1 MWQEA
6 FPVTSVFNY
15 CTFVFV
21 FISGFVFLEK
31 KAMKRRLNYMW
42 QGVTLMAG
50 LGWSPSAR
58 AQRPTSTSTLH
69 SSPNVIMCLLSPNT
83 AHHIGGQVK
92 SMVYDTHQNSGAQG
106 VLCIRPAAAMVLVSG
121 GGAVAPQSTRT
132 GRPGPQ
138 SPAPEPPTKTT

>member
-1 MWQEA
+1 MCIYISIW
-6 FPVTSVFNY
+6 FP
-15 CTFVFV
+15 
-21 FISGFVFLEK
+21 ILK
-31 KAMKRRLNYMW
+31 KTMKRRLNYMW

-92 SMVYDTHQNSGAQG
+92 SMVYDTHQNPGAQG
-106 VLCIRPAAAMVLVSG
+106 V
-121 GGAVAPQSTRT
+121 
-132 GRPGPQ
+132 
-138 SPAPEPPTKTT
+138 